1 MRTYHIKVYAK
12 ACTKYT
18 ITKPQ
23 SLQEICSG
31 LAWYSART
39 PSDMVRSAFNKTL
52 LVNECLQARN
62 NIPAQLRIIETHC
75 IIQ

>member
-1 MRTYHIKVYAK
+1 MRMNHIKSYAK

-18 ITKPQ
+18 ITKPR
-23 SLQEICSG
+23 SVQEICAG

-39 PSDMVRSAFNKTL
+39 PSDMVRSAFNKTF
-52 LVNECLQARN
+52 LVSECLQVRN
-62 NIPAQLRIIETHC
+62 NIPAQLRIMETHC